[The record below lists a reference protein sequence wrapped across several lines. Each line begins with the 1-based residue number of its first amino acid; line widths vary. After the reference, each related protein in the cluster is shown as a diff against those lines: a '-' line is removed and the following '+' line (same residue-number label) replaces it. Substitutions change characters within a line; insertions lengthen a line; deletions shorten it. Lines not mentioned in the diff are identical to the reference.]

1 MTMHQWAEKF
11 EDENYTHIAR
21 DVIGPDEPL
30 DPAPLIT
37 VSTLWRGV
45 NHNLRHDEPLIY
57 ETLIIGGGYDA
68 TGMRYATEKQA
79 REGHRRAVD
88 ELRAG
93 RGRRAASPLAPPAR
107 AHLTPTHEGHTPR
120 MRSGQ
125 TVRLM
130 AAIGGVRRSTSD
142 LADQKGP
149 LIWFEPRRAAPTK
162 VQHPRR
168 MRLNEV
174 ELHCCATASA
184 WSTVVMRWAFPDMP
198 PHYIRAV
205 DKQ

>member
-1 MTMHQWAEKF
+1 MNRDKDWDGRPLYYDRQGQPMVRCHQRAEKF

-37 VSTLWRGV
+37 VSTFWRGV
-45 NHNLRHDEPLIY
+45 NHNWRHDEPLIY
-57 ETLIIGGGYDA
+57 ETLIIGGGCDA

-93 RGRRAASPLAPPAR
+93 RGPRAASPLAPPAR
-107 AHLTPTHEGHTPR
+107 AHITPTHEGHTPR
-120 MRSGQ
+120 SAVGE

-130 AAIGGVRRSTSD
+130 AAIGGCPGQLTVAGAFGFGLFNPWWAGSGTPDETCQSGSRR
-142 LADQKGP
+142 
-149 LIWFEPRRAAPTK
+149 R
-162 VQHPRR
+162 
-168 MRLNEV
+168 
-174 ELHCCATASA
+174 
-184 WSTVVMRWAFPDMP
+184 
-198 PHYIRAV
+198 
-205 DKQ
+205 